1 VSGATTAASARSPL
15 AAALDAVAAGAPGRD
30 RDPRGCF
37 PTEAV
42 VALER
47 AGAFAP
53 PEPEPD
59 GAYGAELAL
68 LRAVASADL
77 GVARILDGHLNAV
90 ERLRVHAAPDL
101 REQEL
106 AAIAAGMLRAGVW
119 GADPVPG
126 TGEGE
131 PAVTDGHVIRGVKTF
146 CSGAGGLD
154 RALVLARRQDDVD
167 GPPSAAWVDMTDDRR
182 VHVDREWFR
191 GGGMRSS
198 ASHRVV
204 FDDAPVLAL
213 LGEPGALTRQ
223 PWFARDA
230 VRTAA
235 TWAGAADAA
244 AQDAL
249 EQLAARP
256 ESELSSLAAGEIMM
270 LQRTVGLWLDEGVRV
285 LGDAAAAP
293 PADADAARVAAQLRG
308 ALAAAIRA
316 LLDTA
321 ERALGS
327 RPAATGTA
335 LDRAARDLR
344 LFLLQHRLEPILAR
358 DGAAALAAR
367 RRA

>member
-1 VSGATTAASARSPL
+1 MSATGSAPPPL
-15 AAALDAVAAGAPGRD
+15 HAALDAVADGAAARD

-53 PEPEPD
+53 PAGGYAD
-59 GAYGAELAL
+59 ELAL
-68 LRAVASADL
+68 LRTVAGADL

-106 AAIAAGMLRAGVW
+106 AAIEAGMLRAGVW
-119 GADPVPG
+119 GADPVASA
-126 TGEGE
+126 GEGT

-154 RALVLARRQDDVD
+154 RALVLVRHQDDVD
-167 GPPSAAWVDMTDDRR
+167 GPPSAGWVDLTDPAR
-182 VHVDREWFR
+182 VHVDRDWFR

-213 LGEPGALTRQ
+213 LGGPGALTRQ

-244 AQDAL
+244 AGDAL
-249 EQLAARP
+249 AQLAARP

-270 LQRTVGLWLDEGVRV
+270 LRRTLDLWLDEGVRV
-285 LGDAAAAP
+285 LGDGTAP
-293 PADADAARVAAQLRG
+293 PPDAEASRTAAQLRA

-327 RPAATGTA
+327 RSAATGA
-335 LDRAARDLR
+335 PLDRAARDLR
-344 LFLLQHRLEPILAR
+344 LFLLQHRLDPILAR

-367 RRA
+367 RGT